1 MYKLTCGIN
10 NVGLSLSASVDAFHR
25 AGGRLVVGG
34 DRLPRHVQVVARGG
48 CHRAGQERLP
58 GQIEHAPVG
67 NPCALLGQT
76 RSGTQ
81 HTVGSVC
88 IERVNIVERVGLV
101 QRFRG
106 TLPTADK
113 FHVFFLFSIMN
124 KMKNS
129 QILFVIVNKFQK
141 LSRSQKAA

>member
-1 MYKLTCGIN
+1 MALLRG
-10 NVGLSLSASVDAFHR
+10 SVDALHG
-25 AGGRLVVGG
+25 ASGRLVVGG
-34 DRLPRHVQVVARGG
+34 DRLPRHVQVVASCG

-76 RSGTQ
+76 RGGTQ

-113 FHVFFLFSIMN
+113 FHVVVVTGFQ
-124 KMKNS
+124 
-129 QILFVIVNKFQK
+129 QIPRDVGLLVFQK
-141 LSRSQKAA
+141 HRVVADG